1 MVQTAWMWPIR
12 RCSELFPVPEAE
24 AHALRELE
32 RTVALARWQERR
44 DPENGVW
51 QPGTTYAYGRTMSQ
65 LVWDLYGQRR
75 VRLVEHVV
83 PPVGQRVELS

>member
-24 AHALRELE
+24 ALALRDLE
-32 RTVALARWQERR
+32 RTLDAARWQQQR
-44 DPENGVW
+44 DREIEVW

-75 VRLVEHVV
+75 VSGLNTLCRRLGSV
-83 PPVGQRVELS
+83 SS